1 MLKEEDKKELQNQ
14 LNQMKDPVRL
24 SLFTQKVAGSCTYCI
39 ETENLLNEVSK
50 LSDLL
55 LLDVYNF
62 VTDKEQVKVFKIDKI
77 PAIAIHTDQDMGIRF
92 YGIPAGYEFASFLQS
107 IILLSQG
114 KSELTPDILKRLEAV
129 NTPVHIQVF
138 VTPTCP
144 YCTRAALSA
153 YQFAMKNEQ
162 IRADVVEVTEF
173 PHLAQKYGVM
183 GVPKIVI
190 NESFSFD
197 GALPETMFLDHVE
210 AAIKGEQTG

>member
-1 MLKEEDKKELQNQ
+1 MLREEDKKEIQNQ
-14 LNQMKDPVRL
+14 LKQMKDPVRL
-24 SLFTQKVAGSCTYCI
+24 SLFTQKVAGTCTYCT
-39 ETENLLNEVSK
+39 ETENLLNEVSE

-55 LLDVYNF
+55 SLDVYNF
-62 VTDKEQVKVFKIDKI
+62 VTDQEQVKTFQIDKI

-107 IILLSQG
+107 VILLSQG
-114 KSELTPDILKRLEAV
+114 RNELTPDSLARLEAV
-129 NTPVHIQVF
+129 SSPIHIQVF

-153 YQFAMKNEQ
+153 YQFAMKSKL
-162 IRADVVEVTEF
+162 IRADVVEITEF

-190 NESFSFD
+190 NESHSFD
-197 GALPETMFLDHVE
+197 GALPEPMFLDHLE
-210 AAIKGEQTG
+210 AALKGE